1 MLTKCPECD
10 LQVSDKALSCPHCG
24 YPLQEN
30 IKTKRTRKPHKRRRL
45 PNGFGQISEIKG
57 KNLRKPFQVMITVGK
72 TSTGKYICR
81 LLKPQAY
88 FSTYN
93 EAYEALLEYHKNP
106 YDLDSKIT
114 VKELYEKWSDEYF
127 KTLKSKTSQRTITSA
142 WAYCGSV
149 YDMRACDVRARHI
162 KGCIDNGVANIKGE
176 NRQPT
181 ASTKSRI
188 KSLFNLMFD
197 YALEYEIVDRNYA
210 RTFNISQDILDEK
223 EQARRGHLP
232 FSEEEMNILW
242 KNIDKIQ
249 YVDVLLIQCY
259 SGWRPQELGL
269 IRIDDVD
276 LDNGVFSGGMKTDA
290 GRNRNVPIHSK
301 IKGLVQKRYNEAK
314 ELGSEYLINCTDTH
328 THRSSLMF
336 TYDKYRARFDKIKNV
351 LKLNPEHRCHD
362 GRMHFI
368 TRAKKCG
375 VDEYAIK
382 YMVGHVIT
390 DLTERVY
397 TKRDF
402 DWLKEEIEKI
412 I

>member
-1 MLTKCPECD
+1 M
-10 LQVSDKALSCPHCG
+10 
-24 YPLQEN
+24 
-30 IKTKRTRKPHKRRRL
+30 
-45 PNGFGQISEIKG
+45 
-57 KNLRKPFQVMITVGK
+57 
-72 TSTGKYICR
+72 
-81 LLKPQAY
+81 
-88 FSTYN
+88 
-93 EAYEALLEYHKNP
+93 
-106 YDLDSKIT
+106 
-114 VKELYEKWSDEYF
+114 
-127 KTLKSKTSQRTITSA
+127 
-142 WAYCGSV
+142 
-149 YDMRACDVRARHI
+149 
-162 KGCIDNGVANIKGE
+162 ANIKGE

-232 FSEEEMNILW
+232 FSEEEINILW

-269 IRIDDVD
+269 IRINDVD

-301 IKGLVQKRYNEAK
+301 IKGLVQKRYDEAK

-368 TRAKKCG
+368 TQAKKCG

-382 YMVGHVIT
+382 YMVGHAIT

-402 DWLKEEIEKI
+402 DWLKEEVEKI
-412 I
+412 K